1 METIKDTTSIVEVL
15 RYIVANYGAEIYK
28 EKQRLSNLIAD
39 LYRGEEKKKRVYRRA
54 IMDDSLS
61 VKVHGLSLIPLSQ
74 RKAYYQRLIFAFSDL
89 NFYSE
94 DFGKQVVDGFVSGLN
109 MPVSLS
115 QECEDLIKKAMEGDA
130 VAQNRLGVRYYDGK
144 GIEQDYVEAVKWY
157 RKSAEQGNSS
167 AQNRLG
173 VCYYKGNGVEQDYV
187 EAVKWQRKSAEQGN
201 DWGQYNLAN
210 CYYDGKGIEQ
220 DYSEA
225 VKWFR
230 KSAEQGNSSAQN
242 RLGVCYY
249 KGNGVEQNYSE
260 AVKWQRKS
268 AEQGNDW
275 GQYNLANCYFDG
287 KGVEQ
292 DDEEGEKWM
301 RKSAE
306 QGNED
311 ALAFLEEHGMV

>member
-28 EKQRLSNLIAD
+28 EKQRLSKLIDD

-144 GIEQDYVEAVKWY
+144 GVEQNYEEAIKWFRKSAERGNDWGQYNLANCYYNGKGVSQDYVEAVKWY

-210 CYYDGKGIEQ
+210 CY
-220 DYSEA
+220 
-225 VKWFR
+225 
-230 KSAEQGNSSAQN
+230 
-242 RLGVCYY
+242 
-249 KGNGVEQNYSE
+249 
-260 AVKWQRKS
+260 
-268 AEQGNDW
+268 
-275 GQYNLANCYFDG
+275 FDG